1 MENAGQ
7 SMRCLFHEASFE
19 NHITL
24 MNVNVHGPYKHM
36 QLVLPHMINN
46 KSGQIIGI
54 TSQAAKLST
63 AFRSSYAASKAA
75 FIGIMDSLRSE
86 LKPYG
91 IGVCNVMPGY
101 IRTNISKNALGA
113 EAGKKF
119 GKVDKNIE
127 AGMEVE

>member
-1 MENAGQ
+1 
-7 SMRCLFHEASFE
+7 
-19 NHITL
+19 
-24 MNVNVHGPYKHM
+24 M